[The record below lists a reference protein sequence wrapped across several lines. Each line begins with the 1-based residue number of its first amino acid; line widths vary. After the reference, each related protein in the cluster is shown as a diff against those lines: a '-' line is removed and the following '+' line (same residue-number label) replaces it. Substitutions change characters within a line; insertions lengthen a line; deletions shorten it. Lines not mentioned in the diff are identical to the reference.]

1 MYVAA
6 NLTDAAR
13 EQLLAFFA
21 VNIEPRVARNWEVI
35 AHHMTMHMG
44 NAYISDPVGMPAKLK
59 VIGYGV
65 SDTVFAAWIESE
77 TPSANKIKHIT
88 IAIDRLAGA
97 KPYDSNKIPAW
108 TRFPAHMHIELDAII
123 TVNS

>member
-21 VNIEPRVARNWEVI
+21 ENVEPRQSRGWEII

-44 NAYISDPVGMPAKLK
+44 EVRISDPIDMSVKLK
-59 VIGYGV
+59 VVGYGV
-65 SDTVFAAWIESE
+65 SDTVFAALVETEVESV
-77 TPSANKIKHIT
+77 NKIKHIT
-88 IAIDRLAGA
+88 IAIDRAAGA
-97 KPYDSNKIPAW
+97 KPFHSNQITAW
-108 TRFPAHMHIELDAII
+108 VRFPEHMHIELDAII